1 MLISYL
7 SARTITLPFKDI
19 EEWMLKTDS
28 KMFVEPYSAHMDFFR
43 YSSVPIFQRVYNER
57 IEPNLPFFVD
67 FLENAGEYFFFCII
81 LEKLYFNKEKCF
93 CREFQT
99 I

>member
-7 SARTITLPFKDI
+7 SARTIILPFKDI

-28 KMFVEPYSAHMDFFR
+28 KMFVEPYSAQMDFFR
-43 YSSVPIFQRVYNER
+43 YSSVPIFQRVYTER
-57 IEPNLPFFVD
+57 IEPNLPFYVD
-67 FLENAGEYFFFCII
+67 FLGKPGEHLLFSIIVDKCNHNKKKFF
-81 LEKLYFNKEKCF
+81 
-93 CREFQT
+93 RRFQT